1 MQTST
6 VLLRVTMLALLVSA
20 FGGVPAD
27 AAEEKPVRGETA
39 VAESREPNP
48 ALEEAIKKLTLPGV
62 AIDLKERCVDIEGK
76 ICLDKGMLELVACT
90 KGSKEHE
97 SIVAVAARPMHIHL
111 ALLLL
116 GADAGN
122 PAMRRAPRGEDER
135 WIDIPPRGSA
145 VDVLLVFPDK
155 AGKPAEHPISDFIT
169 RSSAEAEVGRDAAAD
184 KKVDRRFP
192 THTFLFAG
200 SHLVGDG
207 PGPRK
212 YRSDESGNVISIVT
226 FGDELLC
233 LSGVHSEQNDA
244 LEWQVSAA
252 GLPAV
257 GTKVT
262 LRLRPQNTPAGK
274 DRVRM
279 P

>member
-6 VLLRVTMLALLVSA
+6 VFLRVTMLALLVSA

-27 AAEEKPVRGETA
+27 AAEEKQVRGETA
-39 VAESREPNP
+39 AAESRVPNP
-48 ALEEAIKKLTLPGV
+48 ALEEAIKKLKISGL
-62 AIDLKERCVDIEGK
+62 AINLEERCVDIEGK
-76 ICLDKGMLELVACT
+76 ICLEKGMLELVACT

-97 SIVAVAARPMHIHL
+97 SIVAIAARPMHIHT

-116 GADAGN
+116 GAEAGN
-122 PAMRRAPRGEDER
+122 PAMRRAPRNKDER

-155 AGKPAEHPISDFIT
+155 AGKLTEHPISDFIT
-169 RSSAEAEVGRDAAAD
+169 RSSAKAEVGRDAAAD
-184 KKVDRRFP
+184 QKVDPKFP

-200 SHLVGDG
+200 SHLVDDG

-212 YRSDESGNVISIVT
+212 YLSDDSGNVISIVT

-233 LSGVHSEQNDA
+233 LSGVRSDQKDA
-244 LEWQVSAA
+244 LEWQVNAA
-252 GLPAV
+252 GLPVV

-262 LRLRPQNTPAGK
+262 LRLRPQNKPAGK
-274 DRVRM
+274 DQVRM

>member
-1 MQTST
+1 
-6 VLLRVTMLALLVSA
+6 MLALLVSA
-20 FGGVPAD
+20 FGCIPAD
-27 AAEEKPVRGETA
+27 SGEEKQVRGETA
-39 VAESREPNP
+39 VNESRAPNP
-48 ALEEAIKKLTLPGV
+48 ALDEELKKLKLPGV
-62 AIDLKERCVDIEGK
+62 AINLKERCVDIEAR

-90 KGSKEHE
+90 NGSKEHE
-97 SIVAVAARPMHIHL
+97 SIVAVAARPMHIHT

-122 PAMRRAPRGEDER
+122 PAMRQAPRGEDGR

-145 VDVLLVFPDK
+145 VDVLVVFPDK
-155 AGKPAEHPISDFIT
+155 AGKPAEHPISEFIT

-184 KKVDRRFP
+184 KKVDRQFP

-200 SHLVGDG
+200 SHLVDDG

-212 YRSDESGNVISIVT
+212 YLSDESGHVISIAT

-233 LSGVHSEQNDA
+233 LSGVHSPQNGA
-244 LEWQVSAA
+244 LEWQVNAV

-262 LRLRPQNTPAGK
+262 LRLRPKPKPAVEGDPPNPVNPNSPVQK
-274 DRVRM
+274 
-279 P
+279 